1 MKMVK
6 LTKTSDQPVIFN
18 WDNVAYV
25 ADIVDAFGNVYCEV
39 CLVGGHNV
47 QVKEDLDDIQSQL
60 N

>member
-1 MKMVK
+1 MVK

-25 ADIVDAFGNVYCEV
+25 TDTVDSFGNVYCEV
-39 CLVGGHNV
+39 CLVDGRCI
-47 QVKEDLDDIQSQL
+47 QVKEDLDEIQSQL